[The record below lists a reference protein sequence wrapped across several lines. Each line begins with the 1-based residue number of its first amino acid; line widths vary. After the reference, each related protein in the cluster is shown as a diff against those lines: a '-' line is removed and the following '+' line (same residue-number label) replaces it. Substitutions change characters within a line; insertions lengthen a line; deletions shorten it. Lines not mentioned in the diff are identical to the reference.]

1 MIFDDEFND
10 TSLNSSAWDDH
21 SGYTNQNDVTDS
33 SSNLSVGSGDLTL
46 TLANANSGEAIET
59 TTAALDIGDY
69 AEARID
75 FAGNGASIYN
85 WPAFWAAGP
94 GWPASGEQ
102 DVFEGLGTATV
113 NYHYAVDGNNTQ
125 AGPFDIPGTWSNG
138 FHTYGVYRGTN
149 YCDVYWDG
157 KLVKSYSTHDN
168 GDPEYLILEIGA
180 ANTLSFGVEGQM
192 VVDYTRLWAP
202 A

>member
-1 MIFDDEFND
+1 MVFDDEFNG
-10 TSLNSSAWDDH
+10 TSLNKTAWVDH
-21 SGYTNQNDVTDS
+21 SGYTDQNNVTDS
-33 SSNLSVGSGDLTL
+33 SSNLSVANGDLTL
-46 TLANANSGEAIET
+46 RLASATSGETIET
-59 TTAALDIGDY
+59 NTAALNVGDY

-75 FAGNGASIYN
+75 FSGSGTGIYN

-102 DVFEGLGTATV
+102 DVFEGLGSATV
-113 NYHYAVDGNNTQ
+113 NYHYAVNGNNTQ

-157 KLVKSYSTHDN
+157 KLVKTYSTHDN
-168 GDPEYLILEIGA
+168 ADPEYLILEIGA